1 MERIDI
7 KMSGAVSDLV
17 WLLDRGYPKKSALD
31 LVGNRH
37 SLDRD
42 ERLVLYRGVFDR
54 TSAAGRSAKKCDPF
68 SEPIDRLHIDGYNVL
83 ITIESY
89 LAGKRVFRSLDG
101 FVRDISG
108 IYGGYVLGDL
118 TRRSVGLLVEFV
130 AMLPPAAD
138 KAQRPAVTI
147 YLDEPVSRSGE
158 LASFIRESLR
168 LGDIRGEVRVVKN
181 PDEELKREST
191 ASEREA
197 VATSDTVVIDK
208 VLRCVDIPSFLIGR
222 LLGKTVAD
230 LSVPGRQTPGP
241 KFFRR

>member
-1 MERIDI
+1 MECIDI
-7 KMSGAVSDLV
+7 KMSGAVADLV
-17 WLLDRGYPKKSALD
+17 WLLDRGYPKKPALD

-54 TSAAGRSAKKCDPF
+54 ASAAGRMAKKCDPF
-68 SEPIDRLHIDGYNVL
+68 SEPIDRLLIDGYNVL

-108 IYGGYVLGDL
+108 VYGGYVLGDL
-118 TRRSVGLLVEFV
+118 TKRSVGLLIEFV
-130 AMLPPAAD
+130 EMLPPAAEPE
-138 KAQRPAVTI
+138 KKPAVTL

-168 LGDIRGEVRVVKN
+168 LGGIRGEVKVVRN
-181 PDEELKREST
+181 PDEELIRDST
-191 ASEREA
+191 NYEPTA

-208 VLRCVDIPSFLIGR
+208 VRRCVDIPAFLIGR
-222 LLGKTVAD
+222 LFGKTP
-230 LSVPGRQTPGP
+230 SET
-241 KFFRR
+241 FR